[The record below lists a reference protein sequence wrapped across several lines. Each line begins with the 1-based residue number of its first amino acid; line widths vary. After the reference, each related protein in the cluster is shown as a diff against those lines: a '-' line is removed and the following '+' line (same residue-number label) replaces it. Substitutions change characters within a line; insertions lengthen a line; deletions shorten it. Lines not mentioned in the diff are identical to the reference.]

1 MVTGFLIQLRL
12 NGANRLCLKA
22 LGAFADLELYE
33 LVLLEGTEAVA
44 LDLGVVDEYVCGS
57 VGGGDEAKALLSVEP
72 LHSSLCH
79 MNYLYF

>member
-44 LDLGVVDEYVCGS
+44 LNLGVVDENVSGS
-57 VGGGDEAKALLSVEP
+57 VGRSDEAKALLWVEP
-72 LHSSLCH
+72 LNSALCH
-79 MNYLYF
+79 MSYLY

>member
-44 LDLGVVDEYVCGS
+44 LNLGVVDENVSRS
-57 VGGGDEAKALLSVEP
+57 VGRSDEAEALLWVEP
-72 LHSSLCH
+72 LNSALCH
-79 MNYLYF
+79 MSYLY

>member
-44 LDLGVVDEYVCGS
+44 LNLGVVDENVSGS
-57 VGGGDEAKALLSVEP
+57 VGGSDEAEALLRVEP
-72 LHSSLCH
+72 LNCALCH
-79 MNYLYF
+79 LSYLY